1 MDKHKELD
9 SVKSRSFISVAS
21 LLAQGSYTA
30 LLGFA
35 AFFMLT
41 IKSGVY
47 LLGIYNT
54 VLAALGAFNYFTNLG
69 LAAALMQKKKLNKL
83 ILIPPFIFN

>member
-1 MDKHKELD
+1 MEKHKDLD
-9 SVKSRSFISVAS
+9 VVKSRSFVSVAS

-30 LLGFA
+30 VLGFA
-35 AFFMLT
+35 AFFILT

-54 VLAALGAFNYFTNLG
+54 VLAALASFNYFTNLG
-69 LAAALMQKKKLNKL
+69 LAAALMQKKKYAR
-83 ILIPPFIFN
+83 